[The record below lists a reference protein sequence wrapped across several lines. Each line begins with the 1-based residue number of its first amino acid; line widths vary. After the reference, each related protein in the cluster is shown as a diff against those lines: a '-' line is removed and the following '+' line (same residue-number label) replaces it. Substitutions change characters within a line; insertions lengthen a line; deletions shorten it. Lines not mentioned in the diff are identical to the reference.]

1 MKTLFQIYLAISFL
15 MALLGAIDFAR
26 KDSRFSLTWTIGTFV
41 YCFIAWPYG
50 VFKSIQ
56 KWKKKE

>member
-1 MKTLFQIYLAISFL
+1 MKTAFQIYLAISSL

-26 KDSRFSLTWTIGTFV
+26 KDSRFSLTWTIGTFI

-50 VFKSIQ
+50 VIKS
-56 KWKKKE
+56 WRKKKN